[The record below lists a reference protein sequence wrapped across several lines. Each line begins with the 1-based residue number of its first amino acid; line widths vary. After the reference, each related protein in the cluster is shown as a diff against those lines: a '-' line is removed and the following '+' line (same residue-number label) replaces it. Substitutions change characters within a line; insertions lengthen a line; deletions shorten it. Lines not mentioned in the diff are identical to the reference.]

1 MATPFG
7 CITMESNNFLR
18 VNAAD
23 AAVLGLIEVLT
34 LTSKNGKTFNIW
46 RSNGLSGYTR
56 LSVGVYN
63 SLQAVISVEQ
73 RPQSKW
79 FTRGDGTVISCDCIL
94 WAASPAEAVEGS
106 ILTRV
111 KELNNSAAAK
121 LQADSTTVEL
131 PED

>member
-23 AAVLGLIEVLT
+23 AAILGLIEVLT

-46 RSNGLSGYTR
+46 RANGLSGYTR
-56 LSVGVYN
+56 LSAGVYN

-73 RPQSKW
+73 RPQDRW
-79 FTRGDGTVISCDCIL
+79 FTRDNGTVISCDCVL

-111 KELNNSAAAK
+111 EELNKAAQTA

-131 PED
+131 PTE

>member
-1 MATPFG
+1 MATPLG

-56 LSVGVYN
+56 LAAGVYN

-73 RPQSKW
+73 RPRERW
-79 FTRGDGTVISCDCIL
+79 YTRDNGTVISCDCVL
-94 WAASPAEAVEGS
+94 WSATPAEATEGS
-106 ILTRV
+106 VLSRV
-111 KELNNSAAAK
+111 EELNNSAAAK

-131 PED
+131 PTE

>member
-1 MATPFG
+1 MKT
-7 CITMESNNFLR
+7 NDLLR

-73 RPQSKW
+73 RPRERW
-79 FTRGDGTVISCDCIL
+79 FTREDGTVISCDCIL
-94 WAASPAEAVEGS
+94 WGASPAEAVEGS

>member
-34 LTSKNGKTFNIW
+34 ITSKNGKTFNIW
-46 RSNGLSGYTR
+46 RANGLSGYTR
-56 LSVGVYN
+56 LSAGVYN

-73 RPQSKW
+73 RPRERW
-79 FTRGDGTVISCDCIL
+79 FTREDGTVISCDCVL

-121 LQADSTTVEL
+121 LQEESTVVEL

>member
-1 MATPFG
+1 MATPLG
-7 CITMESNNFLR
+7 CITMKTNDLLR

-23 AAVLGLIEVLT
+23 AAILGLIEVIT
-34 LTSKNGKTFNIW
+34 LTSKKGKTFNVW
-46 RSNGLSGYTR
+46 RSNGLSGFTKVA
-56 LSVGVYN
+56 VGIYS
-63 SLQAVISVEQ
+63 SLGATISVEQ

-79 FTRGDGTVISCDCIL
+79 FTRDDGTVISCDCIL

-111 KELNNSAAAK
+111 EELNKEAQE

>member
-1 MATPFG
+1 MATPLG

-23 AAVLGLIEVLT
+23 AAILGLLEVIT
-34 LTSKNGKTFNIW
+34 LVGPKGPFNIW
-46 RSNGLSGYTR
+46 RANGLSGYTR
-56 LSVGVYN
+56 LSAGVYN
-63 SLQAVISVEQ
+63 SFQAVISVEQ

-79 FTRGDGTVISCDCIL
+79 FTRDDGTVISCDCVL
-94 WAASPAEAVEGS
+94 WSATPAEAVDGS
-106 ILTRV
+106 VLDTIAAYN
-111 KELNNSAAAK
+111 KEAQAK

>member
-23 AAVLGLIEVLT
+23 AAILGLIEVIT
-34 LTSKNGKTFNIW
+34 LTIKNGKTFNIW
-46 RSNGLSGYTR
+46 RANGLSGFTKVAAGIY
-56 LSVGVYN
+56 G
-63 SLQAVISVEQ
+63 SLGATVSIKQ

-79 FTRGDGTVISCDCIL
+79 FTRDDGTVISCDCIL
-94 WAASPAEAVEGS
+94 WSATPAEAAEGS
-106 ILTRV
+106 VLSRI
-111 KELNNSAAAK
+111 AAYNKAAQAK
-121 LQADSTTVEL
+121 LADSTTVEL

>member
-23 AAVLGLIEVLT
+23 AAILGLLEVIT

-46 RSNGLSGYTR
+46 RANGLSGFTK
-56 LSVGVYN
+56 LSAGIYN
-63 SLQAVISVEQ
+63 SLEAAISVEQ

-94 WAASPAEAVEGS
+94 WSATPAEATEGS
-106 ILTRV
+106 VISRV
-111 KELNNSAAAK
+111 EELNKAAQAK
-121 LQADSTTVEL
+121 LQADPTTVEL

>member
-23 AAVLGLIEVLT
+23 AAILGLIEVIT
-34 LTSKNGKTFNIW
+34 LVSKGGKPFNIW
-46 RSNGLSGYTR
+46 RANGLSGYTR
-56 LSVGVYN
+56 LSTGVYN

-73 RPQSKW
+73 RPQDRW
-79 FTRGDGTVISCDCIL
+79 FTRDNGTVISCDCVL
-94 WAASPAEAVEGS
+94 WAASPAEATEGS
-106 ILTRV
+106 VLSRV
-111 KELNNSAAAK
+111 EELNNSAAAK

>member
-23 AAVLGLIEVLT
+23 AAILGLLEVIT
-34 LTSKNGKTFNIW
+34 LVSSKGTPFNIW
-46 RSNGLSGYTR
+46 RANGLSGYTR
-56 LSVGVYN
+56 VSAGVYN
-63 SLQAVISVEQ
+63 SLGAVISVEQ

-79 FTRGDGTVISCDCIL
+79 FTRDDGTVISCDCIL
-94 WAASPAEAVEGS
+94 WAASPAEAVDGS
-106 ILTRV
+106 VLDTIAAYN
-111 KELNNSAAAK
+111 KEAQAK

>member
-34 LTSKNGKTFNIW
+34 ITSKNGKTFNIW
-46 RSNGLSGYTR
+46 RANGLSGYTR
-56 LSVGVYN
+56 LSAGVYN

-73 RPQSKW
+73 RPRERW
-79 FTRGDGTVISCDCIL
+79 FTREDGTVISCDCVL

-121 LQADSTTVEL
+121 LQEESTVVEL
-131 PED
+131 PTE